1 MINTITEIQ
10 LQSNSPM
17 ITIDEIREAI
27 YLDFDTCQEGIRDIA
42 FDAGHTGPL
51 NTLEEL
57 VAYCQEDEA
66 ALEFVLA

>member
-1 MINTITEIQ
+1 
-10 LQSNSPM
+10 M